1 MLQDFDTNHFEDK
14 RALAHRDVNFDDLG
28 SQEMPRFLVLWA
40 LRACIMGNGAG
51 SFHCRGLLKA
61 IQDWFGNDADELI
74 HSAQIIAWANN
85 QGGDIDMR
93 FKPTGTER
101 FRHEEQALFATIDA
115 INDNNMRA
123 ANDLCQNL
131 TGYLSDIA
139 FGSFIS
145 LAKILRKVS

>member
-1 MLQDFDTNHFEDK
+1 MLQNIDANHFEDN
-14 RALAHRDVNFDDLG
+14 RALAHMNVNFDDLG

-61 IQDWFGNDADELI
+61 IHDWFGNDADELI

-85 QGGDIDMR
+85 QAGDIDMR
-93 FKPTGTER
+93 FKPTGAEG
-101 FRHEEQALFATIDA
+101 FRYEEQALFATIDA

-145 LAKILRKVS
+145 LAKIMRKVA